1 MIDLKPACH
10 RMADLLAGVTD
21 DQLTGPT
28 PCAEYTVADLVTHV
42 DGVAQGFAS
51 LARRTG
57 GEQAELTFADGWPDG
72 TAEHVRALGE
82 AWDDTAAWEGS
93 TAVAADLALPNELWG
108 RISLTEMV
116 VHGWDLARATGQ
128 PFALPEETLLACL
141 DHVTEFVPKAPVPE
155 LWGTP
160 AQVADDA
167 PLIDRIVAVTGR
179 TP

>member
-10 RMADLLAGVTD
+10 RMAELLAGVTD

-42 DGVAQGFAS
+42 DGVAQGFAA
-51 LARRTG
+51 LARKTG
-57 GEQAELTFADGWPDG
+57 DEQAELAFGHGWRAE
-72 TAEHVRALGE
+72 TAEHVRVLGE
-82 AWDDTAAWEGS
+82 AWDDPAAWEGS
-93 TAVAADLALPNELWG
+93 TSAGDLEMSNALWG

-128 PFALPEETLLACL
+128 PFGLPEETLRACFE
-141 DHVTEFVPKAPVPE
+141 HVVEFVPKAPVPE

-160 AQVADDA
+160 AETAAGA